1 MIYLL
6 CCVHIFGDRAVVEL
20 CSATANLCKDRMKEQ
35 NCIHGH
41 GYCECVGMECV
52 GIVLFISQQ
61 DE

>member
-1 MIYLL
+1 MY
-6 CCVHIFGDRAVVEL
+6 IFGDRAVVEL

-52 GIVLFISQQ
+52 GIVLFISQL